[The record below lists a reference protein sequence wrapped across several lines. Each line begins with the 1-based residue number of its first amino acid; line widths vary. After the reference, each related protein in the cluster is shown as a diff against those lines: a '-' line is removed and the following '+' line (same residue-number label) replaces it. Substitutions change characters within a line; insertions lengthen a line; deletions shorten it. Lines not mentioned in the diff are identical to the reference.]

1 VCAYNFGCW
10 DWISIL
16 QFYYIFS
23 SFYGVLFALLL
34 LLVWILVQ
42 QIQITIRL
50 KNKIILLCIEINLK
64 TYDKIYSF
72 LFYTRDLLTITVHVY
87 TQSYSCSTILSPFTQ
102 PYNLKKNAVSAT
114 LFYTSFHSHSHIF
127 LLFFLIHTI
136 SLLFFFLT
144 FYTIIDI
151 LFCSIYSLKARCH
164 YQSFLCQWNLWSKTL
179 TNFDGI
185 ELHPIFPQTLMD
197 FDGYQPI
204 KILFWND
211 EMMFT
216 KQKHMVIKRRE
227 RGNQ

>member
-1 VCAYNFGCW
+1 MIRF
-10 DWISIL
+10 IH
-16 QFYYIFS
+16 FY
-23 SFYGVLFALLL
+23 
-34 LLVWILVQ
+34 
-42 QIQITIRL
+42 
-50 KNKIILLCIEINLK
+50 
-64 TYDKIYSF
+64 
-72 LFYTRDLLTITVHVY
+72 
-87 TQSYSCSTILSPFTQ
+87 FTQ
-102 PYNLKKNAVSAT
+102 EICWLLQCMCTHSHTVVALFSLLSHNHIIKKKNAVSAT

>member
-1 VCAYNFGCW
+1 MCAYNFGCW

-102 PYNLKKNAVSAT
+102 PYNQKKNAVSAT

-136 SLLFFFLT
+136 PLLFFFLT

-151 LFCSIYSLKARCH
+151 LFCSTYSLKTFLHATFSYLPPLLL
-164 YQSFLCQWNLWSKTL
+164 YQIYNNVQF
-179 TNFDGI
+179 
-185 ELHPIFPQTLMD
+185 
-197 FDGYQPI
+197 
-204 KILFWND
+204 ILSIH
-211 EMMFT
+211 
-216 KQKHMVIKRRE
+216 K
-227 RGNQ
+227 